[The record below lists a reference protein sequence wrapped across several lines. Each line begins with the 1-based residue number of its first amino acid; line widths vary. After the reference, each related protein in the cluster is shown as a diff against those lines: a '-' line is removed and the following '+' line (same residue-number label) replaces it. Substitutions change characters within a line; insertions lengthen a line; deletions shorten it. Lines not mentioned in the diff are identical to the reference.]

1 MADTPVTPSTNIESK
16 GKSRWRFV
24 RTDNPPWWMTPL
36 IPVLALIGTFILTSG
51 LVLWANANPFDAYYQ
66 LLVSP
71 LTSTRSILEVLV
83 SATPL
88 LLTGVAV
95 AFAFSSGYF
104 NIGAEGQLY
113 AGAIAAA
120 GLGMVLGN
128 VPQWLAI
135 PIMILG
141 GFLAGMLWALI
152 PALLR
157 VKWGVDEVVTTLL
170 SNSIMAYLVSAI
182 LNGPWRS
189 PELGW
194 PQSPDIAESAQFFKL
209 VDRSRLHFG
218 FIVALLAALVLWFVL
233 TRTSF
238 GLKMRAV
245 GMGKPAAEFAG
256 IKVSRTILTAAL
268 ISGGIAGI
276 AGVSEVAG
284 IQYHLIGELS
294 AGYGYSGIIVATLG
308 SLTAPGVVLA
318 ALFFGIVNTGA
329 QTVSRVLG
337 VPVYLSNVVQAAML
351 MVALGMFLLK
361 RYRLRKFSDG
371 VPSSGGKK
379 DRRS

>member
-1 MADTPVTPSTNIESK
+1 MAAPKLRWRLARTDTPS
-16 GKSRWRFV
+16 
-24 RTDNPPWWMTPL
+24 WWMTPL

-51 LVLWANANPFDAYYQ
+51 LILWSKSNPFTAYYY
-66 LLVSP
+66 LLIDP
-71 LTSTRSILEVLV
+71 LTSQRGFLEVLV
-83 SATPL
+83 KATPL
-88 LLTGVAV
+88 LLTGAAV
-95 AFAFSSGYF
+95 TFAFTSGYF

-120 GLGMVLGN
+120 GLGMVIGN
-128 VPQWLAI
+128 FPPILAI
-135 PIMILG
+135 PIMIIG

-170 SNSIMAYLVSAI
+170 SNSIMAYIVSAI

-189 PELGW
+189 PTLGW
-194 PQSPDIAESAQFFKL
+194 PQSPDIAPSAEFIKL
-209 VDRSRLHFG
+209 IPRSRLHLG
-218 FIVALLAALVLWFVL
+218 FIIALITIFILWFIL

-238 GLKMRAV
+238 GLKMRSV
-245 GMGKPAAEFAG
+245 GMGKPAAQFAG
-256 IKVSRTILTAAL
+256 IKVERTVLMAAL

-294 AGYGYSGIIVATLG
+294 PGYGYTGIIVATLG
-308 SLTAPGVVLA
+308 SLNAFGVGLA
-318 ALFFGIVNTGA
+318 AFFFGLVNTGA
-329 QTVSRVLG
+329 QSVSRALG
-337 VPVYLSNVVQAAML
+337 VPTYLSEVVQAAML

-361 RYRLRKFSDG
+361 SYRI
-371 VPSSGGKK
+371 
-379 DRRS
+379 RRS

>member
-1 MADTPVTPSTNIESK
+1 MAVEQTPRP
-16 GKSRWRFV
+16 RWRV
-24 RTDNPPWWMTPL
+24 LRTDNPPWWMTPL

-66 LLVSP
+66 LLVKP
-71 LTSTRSILEVLV
+71 LTATRSLLEVLV

-157 VKWGVDEVVTTLL
+157 VRWGVDEVVTTLL

-182 LNGPWRS
+182 LNGPWRN
-189 PELGW
+189 PDLGW
-194 PQSPDIAESAQFFKL
+194 PQSPDIAPSAEFFKL
-209 VDRSRLHFG
+209 AERSRLHFG
-218 FIVALLAALVLWFVL
+218 FIVALVAALIFWFVL

-238 GLKMRAV
+238 GMKMRAV

-256 IKVSRTILTAAL
+256 IKVSRTMLIAAL
-268 ISGGIAGI
+268 ISGGIAGV

-294 AGYGYSGIIVATLG
+294 AGYGYTGIIVATLG
-308 SLTAPGVVLA
+308 SLNAFGVFFA
-318 ALFFGIVNTGA
+318 ALFFGLVNTGA
-329 QTVSRVLG
+329 QGVSGALG

-361 RYRLRKFSDG
+361 RYRL
-371 VPSSGGKK
+371 VPPGKPK
-379 DRRS
+379 AEGRS